1 MKLTQDQIQ
10 ELYNYTR
17 KHYVE
22 HYDLQTELV
31 DHLANG
37 IEQLWEQQPNVSF
50 ETAKELEFKKFGIF
64 GFMDV
69 VEERKKAMEKKYRA
83 ILWRYFKQWWSFP
96 KMVGLILAIAAVF
109 TVLNF
114 IPKGDFKFGS
124 VAGVF
129 FALALLMFIRAY
141 QLKKRVKVISR
152 KWMLQQMIYEQG
164 FAVQLFFLP
173 VHFLNL
179 ANNQS
184 LLQST
189 YGQLL
194 AALLTVIMA
203 IALKICGYTIPSKA
217 EELLAQTYPEYKFQE
232 KV

>member
-10 ELYNYTR
+10 ELYKYTR

-50 ETAKELEFKKFGIF
+50 ETAKKLEFKKFGIF

-114 IPKGDFKFGS
+114 IPKGDFKFES
-124 VAGVF
+124 VAGIF

-179 ANNQS
+179 ANNLS

-194 AALLTVIMA
+194 AAFLIVIIA